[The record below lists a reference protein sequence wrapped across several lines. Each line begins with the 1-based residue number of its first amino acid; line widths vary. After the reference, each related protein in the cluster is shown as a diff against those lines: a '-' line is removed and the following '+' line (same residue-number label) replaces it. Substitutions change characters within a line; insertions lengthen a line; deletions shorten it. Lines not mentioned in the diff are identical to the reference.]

1 MGYRTTKSK
10 TKVESNRS
18 KSLNSVD
25 ASYTEFFYHT
35 FRNMLLVSVPLLILS
50 ALILGLSTSHSSAV
64 GSGSSGTDNVQL
76 VLSTSCTVN
85 AVVTSEHT
93 VSLNGGQLDNNVGN
107 TKLSAY
113 CNDNN
118 GYSIYAVGSS
128 NNIDGN
134 TDLVN
139 TVNES
144 YNIRTGVYDSN
155 NVANPSS
162 WAMKLTAD
170 TGTGIDPVT
179 GESVPTTPP
188 TILNGY
194 DNYSA
199 IPNVYTQVAKRTSGT
214 SMTTDTS
221 VSGSYLNTTYQIYAN
236 SAQPAGTYN
245 GKVKY
250 VIVHPNSNHNTIPDL
265 DTAFAAA
272 GKMKVY
278 EEGSSSYYAM
288 QDMDSQ
294 ICSFVSGTGASTA
307 TQLVDT
313 RDNNLYW
320 VAKLEDGKCWMTSNL
335 DLDIGGL
342 NTAPLNSNNTDI
354 STDPNVYVSS
364 GIYSDYNVSDGV
376 YTWNPVSTAKTS
388 SYYIDNTTV
397 KPSAWPT
404 DNNGQTKPYSAEG
417 GDTYYY
423 TSNSTSNDTRYNSLQ
438 ACKPSHTE
446 AECKRYF
453 AGNYYNWSAAIASNN
468 STNIGSTAGEIAANS
483 ICPKGWRLPNA
494 SQINNE
500 YNEFGIM
507 FYKAGITAKLFA
519 GNDSVGYKD
528 DGFNKIRSNPYYF
541 VRAGGVTLS
550 TLYYPGVN
558 GRYWS
563 STVENG
569 NIAYYLNFNNAD
581 ISPDHESARY
591 GGWPVR
597 CVAR

>member
-1 MGYRTTKSK
+1 MGH
-10 TKVESNRS
+10 KV
-18 KSLNSVD
+18 KQSLANSRID
-25 ASYTEFFYHT
+25 LFYYT
-35 FRNMLLVSVPLLILS
+35 FRNILLVSVPLLILA
-50 ALILGLSTSHSSAV
+50 ALILGLSTSHSFAV

-85 AVVTSEHT
+85 AVVTSEHK

-128 NNIDGN
+128 GDMDGN

-144 YNIRTGVYDSN
+144 YNIHTGVYNGN
-155 NVANPSS
+155 NASNPSS
-162 WAMKLTAD
+162 WAMKLTAG
-170 TGTGIDPVT
+170 TGTGIDPTT
-179 GESVPTTPP
+179 GGSVPTTPP
-188 TILNGY
+188 TIINGF

-214 SMTTDTS
+214 SMITDS
-221 VSGSYLNTTYQIYAN
+221 DASGSYLNTTYQIYAN
-236 SAQPAGTYN
+236 SYQPAGTYN

-250 VIVHPNSNHNTIPDL
+250 VIIHPNSNHNTIPDL

-278 EEGSSSYYAM
+278 EEGGNSYYAM

-320 VAKLEDGKCWMTSNL
+320 VAKLDDGKCWMTSNL
-335 DLDIGGL
+335 DLDIGGTGIAAL
-342 NTAPLNSNNTDI
+342 TSENTDI
-354 STDPNVYVSS
+354 SITASGS
-364 GIYSDYNVSDGV
+364 GIYSAGYTEKDGV
-376 YTWNPVSTAKTS
+376 WTWNPVSTAITS
-388 SYYIDNTTV
+388 NHVISGTSVPGWNNDNVT
-397 KPSAWPT
+397 
-404 DNNGQTKPYSAEG
+404 PYSAEG

-423 TSNSTSNDTRYNSLQ
+423 TSNTTGNDTRYNSLQ
-438 ACKPSHTE
+438 DCKNASHTE
-446 AECKRYF
+446 DECKRYF
-453 AGNYYNWSAAIASNN
+453 AGNYYNWTAAIASNN
-468 STNIGSTAGEIAANS
+468 STNISTAGAIAANS

-494 SQINNE
+494 SQTNNQ
-500 YNEFGIM
+500 YNEFGRM
-507 FYKAGITAKLFA
+507 LFKAGITAALSA
-519 GNDSVGYKD
+519 GGESVDYKD
-528 DGFNKIRSNPYYF
+528 GGLNKIRSNPYYF
-541 VRAGGVTLS
+541 VRAGGIGGSLFSSGLGGYYWSGTVSGNTLA
-550 TLYYPGVN
+550 YRMDFDPGVIYPARSLSKVY
-558 GRYWS
+558 GWS
-563 STVENG
+563 
-569 NIAYYLNFNNAD
+569 
-581 ISPDHESARY
+581 
-591 GGWPVR
+591 VR